1 MYDHLSFD
9 NSLHNSVNISN
20 SAALVSIHYYI
31 LFQLISYFGISLA
44 GLIAPAYKM
53 VRRPRVKHI
62 QCRKSGESKHLD
74 VSVVATI
81 FASFLGDTGF

>member
-20 SAALVSIHYYI
+20 TAALVSIHYYI
-31 LFQLISYFGISLA
+31 QLNTLPWNTLA

-53 VRRPRVKHI
+53 IRRPRVKHI
-62 QCRKSGESKHLD
+62 QCRKSEESKHLD
-74 VSVVATI
+74 ASVVATI